1 MIILRSITKRYG
13 NHLVLNGIDAEFEEG
28 RAYGI
33 IGENGAGKS
42 TLFRCI
48 CGLESFTGEITTKE
62 THLKDVLGF
71 LPTEPFYFPRMTG
84 REYLTL
90 LCTARGIHPTGI
102 DAKNVF
108 DLPLDDY
115 AAVYSTGMKKKLAF
129 LGLLLQENEV
139 FILDEPFNGV
149 DIESNLL
156 MSEIIRALRKSGKTL
171 LISSHIF
178 STLSDV
184 CDEILLLRQGVFESR
199 HSKDDFQALENRMK
213 AGSIGNRL
221 DRLGL
226 KS

>member
-1 MIILRSITKRYG
+1 MIYLRSLHKFHGKT
-13 NHLVLNGIDAEFEEG
+13 HVLQGIEAEFAEG
-28 RAYGI
+28 HAYGI

-48 CGLESFTGEITTKE
+48 CGLEHFSGSIKYKQGN
-62 THLKDVLGF
+62 LKDDLGF

-90 LCTARGIHPTGI
+90 FCTARGIKPAGI
-102 DAKNVF
+102 DEKNVF
-108 DLPLDDY
+108 DLPLDEY

-129 LGLLLQENEV
+129 LGLLLRENKV

-156 MSEIIRALRKSGKTL
+156 MTEIIRALRNSGKTL

-178 STLSDV
+178 STLREV
-184 CDEILLLRQGVFESR
+184 CDEILLLRKGVFEA
-199 HSKDDFQALENRMK
+199 HYGKEKFQELEDRMK
-213 AGSIGNRL
+213 SVSIGNRL

-226 KS
+226 GS

>member
-1 MIILRSITKRYG
+1 MINLRSIIKNYG
-13 NHLVLNGIDAEFEEG
+13 NHRVLNGIDAEFEEG

-48 CGLESFTGEITTKE
+48 CGLESFSGEINTKE
-62 THLKDVLGF
+62 GRLKEVLGF

-90 LCTARGIHPTGI
+90 LCKARGVSSSGI
-102 DAKNVF
+102 EEKNVF

-115 AAVYSTGMKKKLAF
+115 ASVYSTGMKKKLAF
-129 LGLLLQENEV
+129 LGLLLQENKV
-139 FILDEPFNGV
+139 LILDEPFNGV

-156 MSEIIRALRKSGKTL
+156 ISEVLRALRKAGKTL

-199 HSKDDFQALENRMK
+199 YSKNDFHTLENRMK
-213 AGSIGNRL
+213 AVSIGNRL